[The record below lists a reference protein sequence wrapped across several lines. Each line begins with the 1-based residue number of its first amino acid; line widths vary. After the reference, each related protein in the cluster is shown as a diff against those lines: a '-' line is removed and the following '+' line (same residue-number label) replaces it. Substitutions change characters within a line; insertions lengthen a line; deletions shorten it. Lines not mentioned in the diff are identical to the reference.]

1 MRLMLGGEH
10 NDPRLLV
17 EVNSDYIQK
26 SRFKF
31 WVTNGAW
38 EGWFCDGAIYVG
50 NSENPAGIGV
60 KILSD
65 NQDRLRGDYNDG
77 FNNWHNPDYV
87 APKPQYF
94 KPTFNLNDDDIPF

>member
-17 EVNSDYIQK
+17 DVNSNYIQK

-31 WVTNGAW
+31 WVVNGAW
-38 EGWFCDGAIYVG
+38 EGWFCDGAIYVDE
-50 NSENPAGIGV
+50 SENPAGIGLN
-60 KILSD
+60 ILSD
-65 NQDRLRGDYNDG
+65 NQDRLRGEYADV

-94 KPTFNLNDDDIPF
+94 KSFIFDDDIPF